1 MAALETLADALGG
14 YTEPAVRLSGV
25 VSEATPTDRFVRGL
39 SKYAALGDQL
49 RINHN
54 DGAALA
60 EVVRIDRERVIAS
73 PYERR
78 GSAFIGAEA
87 ALMGRFALRPC
98 GAWLGRIVDAL
109 GRPLDDK
116 GALVQGAV
124 RCVNADPPRALKR
137 APLNRTLRTGVKA
150 LDIFAPLVEGQR
162 VGIFAGSGVGKST
175 LLGMVAAAASFD
187 VVVAAM
193 VGERG
198 REVNELLDGPLA
210 AHRERTVAV
219 VSTGDETPMMRR
231 LAPMSAMAVAEHFR
245 AEGRRVLLVVDSL
258 TRYAQ
263 AARDVALAAGEP
275 PVSRGFP
282 PSVFADMTRLVER
295 AGRADGL
302 GSITAVFAVLVDG
315 DDMDEPIADTAR
327 GTLDG
332 HIVLSRSIAEA
343 GRLPAVDPL
352 ASLSRLADKAFRPD
366 EWELARRLRV
376 LISRYEDTR
385 DLRLLGGYKPGSDAE
400 LDKAVQMVPA
410 IYDALIQLPG
420 AEPSQDAFAELA
432 ALLAGRAGGQSAESP
447 AEDPSA

>member
-1 MAALETLADALGG
+1 
-14 YTEPAVRLSGV
+14 
-25 VSEATPTDRFVRGL
+25 
-39 SKYAALGDQL
+39 
-49 RINHN
+49 
-54 DGAALA
+54 
-60 EVVRIDRERVIAS
+60 
-73 PYERR
+73 
-78 GSAFIGAEA
+78 
-87 ALMGRFALRPC
+87 
-98 GAWLGRIVDAL
+98 
-109 GRPLDDK
+109 
-116 GALVQGAV
+116 
-124 RCVNADPPRALKR
+124 
-137 APLNRTLRTGVKA
+137 LRTGVKA

-175 LLGMVAAAASFD
+175 LLGMISGAASFD

-210 AHRERTVAV
+210 PHRDRTVAV

-245 AEGRRVLLVVDSL
+245 AEGKRVLLVVDSL

-295 AGRADGL
+295 AGRADGM

-332 HIVLSRSIAEA
+332 HIVLSRAIAEQ

-366 EWELARRLRV
+366 EWELSRRLRV
-376 LISRYEDTR
+376 LISRFEDTR

-400 LDKAVQMVPA
+400 LDKAVLMVPA
-410 IYDALIQLPG
+410 IYDALIQLPD

-432 ALLAGRAGGQSAESP
+432 GLLAARSSSQP
-447 AEDPSA
+447 AEPAAGDPSA